1 MPPPVSDS
9 PTVPVRAWSTT
20 MGAMVSFTE
29 VLQVRFETL
38 WFSGL
43 RWVYT
48 PLRRPIVET
57 YGQGRVRIGNGPPRP
72 PGRAPL
78 ALSNVAL
85 GTREALR
92 DIRAFLERRERDR
105 TLIVWTQF
113 RATRNI
119 GWQTVSGDAKLVW
132 EVERGLGA
140 RPEWAEFIGQPSG
153 PADGMGPT
161 VYDQI
166 G

>member
-1 MPPPVSDS
+1 
-9 PTVPVRAWSTT
+9 
-20 MGAMVSFTE
+20 
-29 VLQVRFETL
+29 
-38 WFSGL
+38 
-43 RWVYT
+43 
-48 PLRRPIVET
+48 
-57 YGQGRVRIGNGPPRP
+57 
-72 PGRAPL
+72 
-78 ALSNVAL
+78 VAL

-92 DIRAFLERRERDR
+92 GIRAALERRERDR

-119 GWQTVSGDAKLVW
+119 GWQTVYGDAKLVW

-140 RPEWAEFIGQPSG
+140 RPEWAEFLGQPSG
-153 PADGMGPT
+153 PRDGMGPT